1 MGASANV
8 RCRKTPLPQ
17 AVFSNDEAANAL
29 ARTFNYKC
37 AASFFW
43 INFSSN
49 VVKNVP
55 INRGAVYN
63 LSRQCFGL
71 PWPHIYP
78 FDVMVAVPTA
88 DYSIEG
94 HVGGLQRISPE
105 EPEHAM
111 ILRMKDPCKSRRKG
125 RWGSLVSL
133 RAPSTNPA
141 E

>member
-1 MGASANV
+1 M
-8 RCRKTPLPQ
+8 
-17 AVFSNDEAANAL
+17 
-29 ARTFNYKC
+29 
-37 AASFFW
+37 
-43 INFSSN
+43 
-49 VVKNVP
+49 
-55 INRGAVYN
+55 
-63 LSRQCFGL
+63 SRQCFGL

-111 ILRMKDPCKSRRKG
+111 ILRMKDPRNIRRRRRRRRG
-125 RWGSLVSL
+125 RCTSLVVSL
-133 RAPSTNPA
+133 RTPPTNPA